1 MNNESNPYDDASPH
15 DKFQMPWLDTRQDRA
30 AKWQI
35 VIKGKV
41 EQGKAEQRCFPD
53 DNAAINELEYLE
65 LLGYECEL
73 HMIV

>member
-1 MNNESNPYDDASPH
+1 MSDERNATKNDT
-15 DKFQMPWLDTRQDRA
+15 FQMPWLDARQDKE

-35 VIKGKV
+35 VIKGKG
-41 EQGKAEQRCFPD
+41 ENTNFPD

-65 LLGYECEL
+65 LFGYVCEL